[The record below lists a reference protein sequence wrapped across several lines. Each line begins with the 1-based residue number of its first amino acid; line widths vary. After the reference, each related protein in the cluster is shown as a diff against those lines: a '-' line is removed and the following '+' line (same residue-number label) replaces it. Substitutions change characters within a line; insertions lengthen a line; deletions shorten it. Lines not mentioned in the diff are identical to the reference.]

1 MSASATIAAPTRP
14 VLRWHG
20 GKWRLAPWIIGHFP
34 PHNIYVEPFGGA
46 ASVLLQKP
54 RAASELYN
62 DLDGDI
68 VNLFRVL
75 RDHDAAERLRHSLEL
90 TPWARDEFV
99 ASRQPADDPI
109 ERARRFVVQI
119 MMGYGSAGRRK
130 SPPGFRARTY
140 CGSMTGA
147 PDWRNYP
154 DALPA
159 ITERFQG
166 VIIEN
171 GDALDLLT
179 REDSPDALFYAD
191 PPYLPA
197 TRSAMSS
204 GMYAHEMDPDAHVAL
219 LERLRGLKGMVVLS
233 GYASTLYDDALPDWR
248 RVATAAV
255 ADGAEQRTEVLW
267 VNPAAAAA
275 LDGATLQNDMFAPAL
290 NPHKQEVGK

>member
-1 MSASATIAAPTRP
+1 MTDLQTIEAPTRP

-20 GKWRLAPWIIGHFP
+20 GKWRIAPWIISHFP
-34 PHNIYVEPFGGA
+34 PHDIYVEPFGGA
-46 ASVLLQKP
+46 GSVLLQKH

-75 RDHDAAERLRHSLEL
+75 RDRDAADRLRAALEL
-90 TPWARDEFV
+90 TPWAREEFV
-99 ASRQPADDPI
+99 ASRDPAQDAV
-109 ERARRFVVQI
+109 ESARRFVVQI

-159 ITERFQG
+159 ITERLQG

-171 GDALDLLT
+171 GNALDLMA
-179 REDSPDALFYAD
+179 REDTANALFYAD

-204 GMYAHEMDPDAHVAL
+204 GMYAHEMDRAAHEAL
-219 LERLRGLKGMVVLS
+219 LDRLRGLKGMAVLS
-233 GYASTLYDDALPDWR
+233 GYASDLYDGALADWH
-248 RVATAAV
+248 RVTTAAI

-267 VNPAAAAA
+267 INPRARAAMERATTQHA
-275 LDGATLQNDMFAPAL
+275 LPFS
-290 NPHKQEVGK
+290 